1 MKKYRKEL
9 GRFFSLFW
17 DCVFYAFLIG
27 TALDISIELAD
38 VIPANVKYTVT
49 AMLIGVSIS
58 IILYTLSSPVDD
70 ED

>member
-9 GRFFSLFW
+9 GSFFSLFW

-27 TALDISIELAD
+27 TALDISIHLAD
-38 VIPANVKYTVT
+38 TIPASMKYRVT
-49 AMLIGVSIS
+49 AMLVGVSIS
-58 IILYTLSSPVDD
+58 IILYALSSSVDD